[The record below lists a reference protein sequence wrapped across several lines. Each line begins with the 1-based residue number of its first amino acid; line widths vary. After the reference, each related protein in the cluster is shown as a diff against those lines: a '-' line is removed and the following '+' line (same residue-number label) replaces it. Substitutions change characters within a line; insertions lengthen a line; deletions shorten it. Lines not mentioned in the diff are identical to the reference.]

1 MSADLAYLGLAEAA
15 ELIRAKK
22 LSPVEYATAL
32 LARIERHDSKYN
44 AFIALTPERALK
56 AARAAEAEITAG
68 RWRGSFHGMPYAL
81 KDIIDVEGLPT
92 TAHSEILI
100 GNIARRH
107 AVVTERLEAA
117 GGVLLGK
124 LSTHEFAIGGPS
136 FDLPW
141 PPARNP
147 WNRDHFCGGSSS
159 GSGAG
164 LAAGFFSAALGTDTG
179 GSIRNPASM
188 CGATGMKPTYGRVSR
203 RGVAPLAFSLDH
215 VGPMTRTVRD
225 NALMLQVIAGH
236 DPSDPGS
243 ADESVPDYG
252 ALLGQDVRGLRIGVI
267 RHFYTKDVVGNPE
280 QIEAL
285 DDAVKLLA
293 EAGTEISEI
302 TLPALQD
309 FSACGQIILAAE
321 AYAVHEQWLKERP
334 EDYGARA
341 RERLLWVFALIA
353 VPPPGLRRAGARAAP
368 SRGDVRAVDY
378 LQAVRW
384 RLQLRDR
391 VAAAFA
397 NIDLAITASSMDP
410 ACRIDDDE
418 ALASNYWRQARMP
431 FNVTGQPGL
440 VIPAGFSN
448 GGLPLS
454 LQLVG
459 HPFGEAMLYR
469 VAQFYEDATGWTKRH
484 PPGLSE

>member
-1 MSADLAYLGLAEAA
+1 VNGDLAYLGLAEAA
-15 ELIRAKK
+15 ELIRGKK

-32 LARIERHDSKYN
+32 LARIERHDGEYN
-44 AFIALTPERALK
+44 AFIALTPERALS
-56 AARAAEAEITAG
+56 AARAAESEIAAG
-68 RWRGSFHGMPYAL
+68 RWRGPFHGVPYAL
-81 KDIIDVEGLPT
+81 KDIIDVEGLQT
-92 TAHSEILI
+92 TAHSKILI

-164 LAAGFFSAALGTDTG
+164 LAAGFFPAALGTDTG

-188 CGATGMKPTYGRVSR
+188 CGITGMKPTYGRVSR

-215 VGPMTRTVRD
+215 IGPMTRNVRD
-225 NALMLQVIAGH
+225 NALMLQVVAGH

-252 ALLGQDVRGLRIGVI
+252 ALLGRGVRGLRIGVI
-267 RHFYTKDVVGNPE
+267 RHFYTSDVAGDPE
-280 QIEAL
+280 QVTAL
-285 DDAVKLLA
+285 DAAVNLLA
-293 EAGTEISEI
+293 EAGAETSEI
-302 TLPALQD
+302 VLPALED

-334 EDYGARA
+334 QDYGARA
-341 RERLLWVFALIA
+341 RERLL
-353 VPPPGLRRAGARAAP
+353 AGAKL
-368 SRGDVRAVDY
+368 RAVDY
-378 LQAVRW
+378 VQAVRW
-384 RLQLRDR
+384 RRELRER
-391 VAAAFA
+391 VSAAFA
-397 NIDLAITASSMDP
+397 DIDLAITASSMDP
-410 ACRIDDDE
+410 ACRIDDDA
-418 ALASNYWRQARMP
+418 ALAANYWRQARMP

-440 VIPAGFSN
+440 VIPAGFSRS
-448 GGLPLS
+448 GLPLS

-459 HPFGEAMLYR
+459 HPFGEALLYR
-469 VAQFYEDATGWTKRH
+469 VAHFYEDATGWTKRH
-484 PPGLSE
+484 PPQLSD

>member
-1 MSADLAYLGLAEAA
+1 M
-15 ELIRAKK
+15 R
-22 LSPVEYATAL
+22 T
-32 LARIERHDSKYN
+32 
-44 AFIALTPERALK
+44 
-56 AARAAEAEITAG
+56 
-68 RWRGSFHGMPYAL
+68 PYAL
-81 KDIIDVEGLPT
+81 KDIIDVEGLAT
-92 TAHSEILI
+92 TAHSKILM

-107 AVVTERLEAA
+107 TMVTERLEAA
-117 GGVLLGK
+117 GGYTACQALYPP
-124 LSTHEFAIGGPS
+124 FAIGAPS

-164 LAAGFFSAALGTDTG
+164 LAAGFFPAALGTDTG

-188 CGATGMKPTYGRVSR
+188 CGITGMKATYGRVSR
-203 RGVAPLAFSLDH
+203 RGIHAPLAFSLDH
-215 VGPMTRTVRD
+215 IGPMTRTVRD
-225 NALMLQVIAGH
+225 NALMLQVIAGR
-236 DPSDPGS
+236 DPGDPGS
-243 ADESVPDYG
+243 ADEPVPDYG

-267 RHFYTKDVVGNPE
+267 RHFYTKDLTGNPE
-280 QIEAL
+280 QVEAL
-285 DDAVKLLA
+285 DAAVKLLA
-293 EAGTEISEI
+293 EAGAEVSEI

-341 RERLLWVFALIA
+341 RARLL
-353 VPPPGLRRAGARAAP
+353 AGATL
-368 SRGDVRAVDY
+368 RAVDY

-397 NIDLAITASSMDP
+397 NIDAAITASSMDP

-440 VIPAGFSN
+440 VIPAGFSS

>member
-1 MSADLAYLGLAEAA
+1 MSDDLAFLGIAEAA
-15 ELIRAKK
+15 GLIRAKK
-22 LSPVEYATAL
+22 LSPVEYVSAL
-32 LARIERHDSKYN
+32 LARIERHDGKLN
-44 AFIALTPERALK
+44 AFIALTPERALT
-56 AARAAEAEITAG
+56 AARAAEAEIAACH
-68 RWRGSFHGMPYAL
+68 WRGPFHGMPYAL
-81 KDIIDVEGLPT
+81 KDIIDVKGLAT
-92 TAHSEILI
+92 TAHSKILL
-100 GNIARRH
+100 GNIARQH

-117 GGVLLGK
+117 GGLLIGK

-164 LAAGFFSAALGTDTG
+164 LAAGFFPAALGTDTG

-188 CGATGMKPTYGRVSR
+188 CGITGMKPTYGRVSR
-203 RGVAPLAFSLDH
+203 RGVLPLAFSLDH
-215 VGPMTRTVRD
+215 IGPMTRTVRD

-236 DPSDPGS
+236 DPGDPAS
-243 ADESVPDYG
+243 ADEPVADYMAMLDQG
-252 ALLGQDVRGLRIGVI
+252 VKGLRIGVI
-267 RHFYTKDVVGNPE
+267 RHFYAGDVAGDPE
-280 QIEAL
+280 QVEAL
-285 DDAVKLLA
+285 DAAVRLLA
-293 EAGTEISEI
+293 EAGAETTEI

-334 EDYGARA
+334 QDYGARA
-341 RERLLWVFALIA
+341 RERLL
-353 VPPPGLRRAGARAAP
+353 AGATL
-368 SRGDVRAVDY
+368 RAVDY

-391 VAAAFA
+391 VATAFA
-397 NIDLAITASSMDP
+397 DVDLAITASSMDP

-418 ALASNYWRQARMP
+418 ALATNYWRQARMP
-431 FNVTGQPGL
+431 FNVSGQPGL
-440 VIPAGFSN
+440 VLSAGFSK

-459 HPFGEAMLYR
+459 QPFAEAMLYR
-469 VAQFYEDATGWTKRH
+469 VAQCYEDATGWTKRH
-484 PPGLSE
+484 PSDLAD